1 MQTQQL
7 CISANLHK
15 LIRRMP
21 PGQEIDIFSS
31 FGPLGRSKVV
41 ENVHGGSRVVT
52 KDGQQILECCL
63 SDPRSQNS
71 LQRTLLKMCC
81 SVSEEYGDGSLTTLM
96 IASHIIAR
104 LGILAG
110 EDSNSCIQ
118 WVLLLQALE
127 TICSTFEALKV
138 DINKHMIDS
147 QIWQSSSVDESATS
161 TSIMNTSGYLKG
173 LWGTILQP
181 ATNTATAAKIEDII
195 VSRYL
200 ACPIYQQKF
209 PYHD

>member
-1 MQTQQL
+1 ML
-7 CISANLHK
+7 S
-15 LIRRMP
+15 
-21 PGQEIDIFSS
+21 GQGIDIFSS
-31 FGPLGRSKVV
+31 FGPLGRSKVI
-41 ENVHGGSRVVT
+41 ENVHGGSRFIT

-71 LQRTLLKMCC
+71 LQRTLIKMCC

-96 IASHIIAR
+96 IASHIIEK
-104 LGILAG
+104 LGILAE

-127 TICSTFEALKV
+127 TICSAVEALKV
-138 DINKHMIDS
+138 DINTHMTDS
-147 QIWQSSSVDESATS
+147 QIWTNSNEDESATS
-161 TSIMNTSGYLKG
+161 TSIINTSGYLKG

-181 ATNTATAAKIEDII
+181 ASNTATAAKIENVI

-200 ACPIYQQKF
+200 TYPVYQKNS
-209 PYHD
+209 PSND

>member
-1 MQTQQL
+1 ML
-7 CISANLHK
+7 S
-15 LIRRMP
+15 
-21 PGQEIDIFSS
+21 GQEIDIFSS
-31 FGPLGRSKVV
+31 FGPSGRSKVI

-71 LQRTLLKMCC
+71 LHRTLLKMCC

-96 IASHIIAR
+96 IASHIVAR
-104 LGILAG
+104 LGTLAG
-110 EDSNSCIQ
+110 GDSNSCIQ

-127 TICSTFEALKV
+127 TICSTIEALKV
-138 DINKHMIDS
+138 DINTHMTDS
-147 QIWQSSSVDESATS
+147 QIWTNSNEDESATS
-161 TSIMNTSGYLKG
+161 TSIMKTSGYLKG

-181 ATNTATAAKIEDII
+181 ATNTATAAKIEDVI

-200 ACPIYQQKF
+200 ACHIYQRKF
-209 PYHD
+209 PCHDKDCLN

>member
-1 MQTQQL
+1 ML
-7 CISANLHK
+7 S
-15 LIRRMP
+15 
-21 PGQEIDIFSS
+21 GQEIDIFSS
-31 FGPLGRSKVV
+31 FGPLGRSKVI

-63 SDPRSQNS
+63 SDPRAQNS

-110 EDSNSCIQ
+110 GDSNSCIQ

-127 TICSTFEALKV
+127 TICSAVEALKV
-138 DINKHMIDS
+138 DINTHMIDS

-161 TSIMNTSGYLKG
+161 TSTMSTSGYLKG

-195 VSRYL
+195 VSKYL
-200 ACPIYQQKF
+200 TCPVYQQKSL
-209 PYHD
+209 YHD

>member
-1 MQTQQL
+1 MLT
-7 CISANLHK
+7 
-15 LIRRMP
+15 
-21 PGQEIDIFSS
+21 GQEIDIFSS
-31 FGPLGRSKVV
+31 FGPLGRSKVI

-63 SDPRSQNS
+63 SDPRSQDS

-81 SVSEEYGDGSLTTLM
+81 SVSEEYGDGSSTTLM

-104 LGILAG
+104 LGTLAG
-110 EDSNSCIQ
+110 GDSNSCIQ

-127 TICSTFEALKV
+127 TICSIVEALEV
-138 DINKHMIDS
+138 DINQHMIHS
-147 QIWQSSSVDESATS
+147 QIWQSSRVDESTTS
-161 TSIMNTSGYLKG
+161 TSTMNVSGYLTG

-195 VSRYL
+195 VSSHL
-200 ACPIYQQKF
+200 ACPIYQQNS
-209 PYHD
+209 PYND